1 MCKGKRISEPI
12 CNVLKKFESIRTG
25 HKRKI
30 SFEIVL
36 KKEKK
41 QYIRFNPFIHNVE
54 KWPTYFKSIFGNFS
68 TLCTKVL
75 KKFIFSCLNSKETQ
89 FDF

>member
-41 QYIRFNPFIHNVE
+41 SNILGLTLSYIMLKNGQRTV
-54 KWPTYFKSIFGNFS
+54 KVYLAIFQHYARK
-68 TLCTKVL
+68 C
-75 KKFIFSCLNSKETQ
+75 
-89 FDF
+89 

>member
-25 HKRKI
+25 DKRKI

-41 QYIRFNPFIHNVE
+41 SNTLDLTLSYIMLKNGQRTLKVCLA
-54 KWPTYFKSIFGNFS
+54 IFQHYARK
-68 TLCTKVL
+68 C
-75 KKFIFSCLNSKETQ
+75 
-89 FDF
+89 

>member
-41 QYIRFNPFIHNVE
+41 SNILGLTLSYIMLKNGQRAV
-54 KWPTYFKSIFGNFS
+54 KVYLAIFQHYARK
-68 TLCTKVL
+68 C
-75 KKFIFSCLNSKETQ
+75 
-89 FDF
+89 